1 MTDALDSES
10 GLIAAKDT
18 MEQVR
23 FILGTVQEDGDF
35 QGVGFPPKLYYLIR
49 ASSALLEDKL
59 LDLEA
64 AQAATGGAK

>member
-1 MTDALDSES
+1 MTDALDLEG

-18 MEQVR
+18 MKQVR

-35 QGVGFPPKLYYLIR
+35 QQVGFPPKLFYLIR
-49 ASSALLEDKL
+49 ASSALLEATL

-64 AQAATGGAK
+64 ALAAGGAK